1 MSRSPLLLLIP
12 VVLCLIPLQG
22 NAQSIQTVAGL
33 GIAGF
38 GGDGGPATGA
48 ELNSPTWAALDSA
61 GNIYIADTG
70 KNVVRE
76 VSALTGLIQ
85 IVAGNGTAGF
95 AGDGNF
101 ATQGEV
107 SAPAGV
113 FVDRFGNIF
122 IADTANNLVREV
134 VAATGFIQT
143 VAGNGSPG
151 NSGDN

>member
-38 GGDGGPATGA
+38 GGDGAPAASA

-70 KNVVRE
+70 NNRIRVVNTGS
-76 VSALTGLIQ
+76 SAITI
-85 IVAGNGTAGF
+85 
-95 AGDGNF
+95 
-101 ATQGEV
+101 
-107 SAPAGV
+107 AGV
-113 FVDRFGNIF
+113 TIQPGNI
-122 IADTANNLVREV
+122 ATV
-134 VAATGFIQT
+134 VGSGACCYDGEGVLATAATLNY
-143 VAGNGSPG
+143 VHSVEL
-151 NSGDN
+151 